1 MDDEARTKEFLQ
13 NRIEHLEH
21 ERDELRKDKE
31 ELRKDIEQLCIQQ
44 AGPSYLALATRMHFQ
59 RMSGLEQEIE
69 MLKKK
74 LAGLLREKQNLQEEL
89 SEAYRIRAQLA
100 DLHNAEVLKN
110 KEAEGQLKFF
120 QGCVAAAFSERDH
133 SLMELEKAKDRN
145 EAISEKLN
153 ISKLR
158 IEELETAY
166 YSEKEGRIALVNELG
181 ELKEQVES
189 FEKVINKFYAI
200 RERDTGLSAG
210 HTWQSKCSSL
220 LDDPLDKWMF
230 NIDSK
235 STTSVYIASL
245 EEEIESRKQ
254 ATEKLKCNMRMGLQ
268 IEKHLKRNVWSLEK
282 KQMQLIETFESGIS
296 SLRHTYNQH
305 RVAVVEILEEEKFHW
320 EKVLLEIDEKLRQV
334 HLKNERGSFQ
344 DEHLSDNNSCKDLH
358 VTDDVDFSHPTE
370 EVNILSSD
378 LSGRME
384 NTSVFLSQ
392 ALQEKVA
399 ALLLLSQQE
408 ERHLLERETNAA
420 LYQKLEELRKNLSQ
434 VTHEKIEALMELA
447 QLKLEYHILQD
458 RHAMMHGRLPTDS
471 FDKSITS
478 HEGEQEREGTFTN
491 ILKKTSLKR
500 WIGKNYGANDTKVKV
515 ISESNATSNENY
527 HLDFARLKVE
537 YAALQESILNM
548 EHLTSSVHRLHV
560 SLLKVADAAT
570 AFDPSEISESLSAI
584 IAEANQVRTALGT
597 SVPVSWLSDT
607 TVNAVTYENIYEPA
621 GSLSERT
628 SDRAVKAAG
637 FEMVELL
644 ILAAEFFK
652 EKTAMNADKCS

>member
-1 MDDEARTKEFLQ
+1 MDDEALTKEFLQ
-13 NRIEHLEH
+13 SRIEHLEH

-59 RMSGLEQEIE
+59 RMAGLEQEIE
-69 MLKKK
+69 TLKKR

-89 SEAYRIRAQLA
+89 SEAYRIKAQLA

-110 KEAEGQLKFF
+110 KEAEMQLKFF

-133 SLMELEKAKDRN
+133 SLMEFEKAKDRD
-145 EAISEKLN
+145 EAILEKLN
-153 ISKLR
+153 ISKQR
-158 IEELETAY
+158 IEELESAY
-166 YSEKEGRIALVNELG
+166 YSEKEGHIALVNELG
-181 ELKEQVES
+181 ELKEQTES

-210 HTWQSKCSSL
+210 HTLQSRCSCL

-230 NIDSK
+230 NSDSK

-254 ATEKLKCNMRMGLQ
+254 AMEKLQNNMRMGLQ
-268 IEKHLKRNVWSLEK
+268 IEKHLKRSVWSLEK
-282 KQMQLIETFESGIS
+282 KQMQFIETFGSGIS
-296 SLRHTYNQH
+296 SLRHIYNQH
-305 RVAVVEILEEEKFHW
+305 RVDVVEILEEEKSHW
-320 EKVLLEIDEKLRQV
+320 KKVLLEVDETLLQV
-334 HLKNERGSFQ
+334 HLKREPKRASFQ
-344 DEHLSDNNSCKDLH
+344 EEHLSDSNPCKDLH

-370 EVNILSSD
+370 GVNILSSD
-378 LSGRME
+378 LSSRMG

-408 ERHLLERETNAA
+408 ERHLLERETNSA
-420 LYQKLEELRKNLSQ
+420 LYQKMEELQRNFSQ

-447 QLKLEYHILQD
+447 QLKREYHVLQD
-458 RHAMMHGRLPTDS
+458 RHAMKYDRLPTGS

-478 HEGEQEREGTFTN
+478 QEGEREGTLTN

-500 WIGKNYGANDTKVKV
+500 WIGKNCGANDTNVKV
-515 ISESNATSNENY
+515 INESNVTSNENY
-527 HLDFARLKVE
+527 QLDFARLKVE

-548 EHLTSSVHRLHV
+548 EHLTSSIHRLHV
-560 SLLKVADAAT
+560 SLLKVADDAA
-570 AFDPSEISESLSAI
+570 FNPSETTKSLGAI
-584 IAEANQVRTALGT
+584 ITKANQARTALG
-597 SVPVSWLSDT
+597 SSLPVSWFSDP
-607 TVNAVTYENIYEPA
+607 TVNVVTYESLYEPD
-621 GSLSERT
+621 GLSSERR
-628 SDRAVKAAG
+628 SDRTVKAAG

-652 EKTAMNADKCS
+652 EKTVMNADTCS